1 MNDINIGKRIKSR
14 RKELGISVSD
24 LSNVTGLSKATLHR
38 YENGEIKRI
47 KLPTIESIALK
58 LDVNPMWLIGKSN
71 NKIPKGDDTRDLY
84 AVLSHALNLIRSNR
98 FVYKGKPVPNNLGNV
113 LERSIDL
120 CMNFVEDSI
129 NEK

>member
-84 AVLSHALNLIRSNR
+84 VVLSHALELIRSNR
-98 FVYKGKPVPNNLGNV
+98 FVYKGKPISNNLGNV

-120 CMNFVEDSI
+120 CMNIVEDSI
-129 NEK
+129 NGK